1 MFHETLYILGAGRT
15 PTKKP
20 LEVGEFINVFMRP
33 RFLVR
38 QAESSE
44 MLLHVLEV
52 QTHSSLPFLCL
63 EKDEPLAALSL
74 QNSVTLFQIF
84 SLRAR
89 CLVHFVEMVK
99 TIY

>member
-1 MFHETLYILGAGRT
+1 
-15 PTKKP
+15 
-20 LEVGEFINVFMRP
+20 MRP

-44 MLLHVLEV
+44 MLLHVLQV

-63 EKDEPLAALSL
+63 KKDEPLATPSQ

-89 CLVHFVEMVK
+89 FKFLICRIIHENNLRKNVGVDL
-99 TIY
+99 TAP